1 MEKTAVKD
9 LSFEEAMTELEQIV
23 RELEGGRIKLDDAV
37 TAYERGVELKKHC
50 EEKLKEAQTKIEKLE
65 INPQGELSATP
76 LDVEN

>member
-1 MEKTAVKD
+1 MLYEVIT
-9 LSFEEAMTELEQIV
+9 
-23 RELEGGRIKLDDAV
+23 
-37 TAYERGVELKKHC
+37 YERGVELKKHC